1 MITKFDSL
9 YAGHVDMGDV
19 GYGGT
24 AVNDRAF
31 GNEHLSSVYAKT
43 DAIAQT
49 MDANGYDTF
58 WLAEHHFQP
67 EGYECIPN
75 VLMSAVHL
83 AHATERLNIGCGF
96 NIAPMWHPLRLAEDY
111 ATADILTGGRV
122 IFGVGRGY
130 HSREIE
136 TFGSPLFDQGGN
148 RDLFEE
154 QVDIIFKA
162 FNEEAFSH
170 KGKYYTIPPSVPYRG
185 YQLER
190 ITVVPRPLRLPVECW
205 QPIQSATP
213 RGLDF
218 MAKHGIKGIIGGGV
232 AEGGA
237 MRRVVE
243 AYRDANARAGR
254 ELALGENLSF
264 GFHFYI
270 ADSKEKAMR
279 EAAKYFEENLKMF
292 GPLRLVRALSDE
304 QIDAMS
310 DPRRASTADLPRI
323 EGAVEAGGFLCGPPD
338 LITEQLRRVEASY
351 PGLDRVS
358 VSLPVGAPQ
367 AVITEQLEWFAA
379 EVMAGFGGG
388 KAVGDAAA
396 AASAGDA
403 GAAAASA
410 ADAAA
415 GAGASAA
422 DAAAGGD

>member
-9 YAGHVDMGDV
+9 FAGHVDMDNV
-19 GYGGT
+19 GYAGT
-24 AVNDRAF
+24 PVNDRLF
-31 GNEHLSSVYAKT
+31 PNEHLVTAYSKQ

-49 MDANGYDTF
+49 MDANGYDTL

-83 AHATERLNIGCGF
+83 AHITDRLNIGCGF

-111 ATADILTGGRV
+111 ATADVLTGGRV

-136 TFGSPLFDQGGN
+136 TFGSPLFDQAGN

-162 FNEEAFSH
+162 FNRESFSH
-170 KGKYYTIPPSVPYRG
+170 KGKYYTIPPGVPYRG
-185 YQLER
+185 YQLEE
-190 ITVVPRPLRLPVECW
+190 ITLVPRPLRLPVECW

-237 MRRVVE
+237 MLRVIE
-243 AYRDANARAGR
+243 AYRDAYARKG
-254 ELALGENLSF
+254 ETLQLGENLSF
-264 GFHFYI
+264 GFHFYL
-270 ADSKEKAMR
+270 ADSKEKAIR
-279 EAAKYFEENLKMF
+279 ESARFFEENLKMF
-292 GPLRLVRALSDE
+292 GPLRLVRALTDD

-310 DPRRASTADLPRI
+310 DPKRAPTADLPRI
-323 EGAVEAGGFLCGPPD
+323 QGAVDAGGFLCGTPEQ
-338 LITEQLRRVEASY
+338 ITAQLKRLEELY

-358 VSLPVGAPQ
+358 VSQPVGTPQ
-367 AVITEQLEWFAA
+367 SIITEQLQWFAK
-379 EVMAGFGGG
+379 EVMPAFTP
-388 KAVGDAAA
+388 AQHARV
-396 AASAGDA
+396 
-403 GAAAASA
+403 
-410 ADAAA
+410 AD
-415 GAGASAA
+415 
-422 DAAAGGD
+422 